1 MGITEMCMLQWM
13 FITTRNV
20 RVKTNDS
27 WSNVISIELKDERM
41 STKASYVCSTKNF
54 ECTGKENIIDA
65 VKRV

>member
-1 MGITEMCMLQWM
+1 MCMLLWM

-27 WSNVISIELKDERM
+27 WSNVVSIELKDERM
-41 STKASYVCSTKNF
+41 SPKAICVCSTKNF

-65 VKRV
+65 VKGV